1 MDQSRRSGI
10 EDLLITGRIPQY
22 IGDWPSLTYLFLTR
36 NMLTG
41 SIPSW
46 ISSVINDEA
55 DNAASNFYV
64 DPNGKWAYA
73 CSGDFSK
80 DDINNPI
87 DYIRNT
93 TSESSIFETDMG
105 PLYKAASLCPVSLCY
120 YGFCL
125 RNSNYTVKLHFNEN
139 TFARDSDNAYKILE
153 QHFKVCGEKLSPRQ
167 IAGIVVG
174 AVLTPLLVLAF
185 MWKMGCLKSKELQS
199 ETLYTA
205 RMHTEIHIE
214 GKSFTLQQI
223 IDATR
228 NFNSKMEIGK
238 GRYGIVYK
246 AELPDEI
253 KLAVK
258 KISPDINQQEKNEL
272 KSEIFSLKSLRHEN
286 VVQLLDGY
294 CDKKGLYLL
303 IYEYMDNGSLHQAL
317 FSKGL
322 KYLHEEKRFDIVH
335 GNIKAANILLDKSY
349 TAKLSDFGLA
359 RLCREEDPFVS
370 IIKARASRCLQ
381 FGVVLLEIVSGKISA
396 DHARNGENDFLLDKI
411 SEA

>member
-1 MDQSRRSGI
+1 MNALLYSNDGAIRS
-10 EDLLITGRIPQY
+10 LNL
-22 IGDWPSLTYLFLTR
+22 
-36 NMLTG
+36 
-41 SIPSW
+41 
-46 ISSVINDEA
+46 
-55 DNAASNFYV
+55 
-64 DPNGKWAYA
+64 
-73 CSGDFSK
+73 
-80 DDINNPI
+80 
-87 DYIRNT
+87 
-93 TSESSIFETDMG
+93 TSEAKATIEFRRDLGIAFDGEDEFLIRKIPKELPVLVHDNLLEIHFFWAGKGTSPLYPPFLNG
-105 PLYKAASLCPVSLCY
+105 PLISAIAVTP
-120 YGFCL
+120 
-125 RNSNYTVKLHFNEN
+125 N
-139 TFARDSDNAYKILE
+139 
-153 QHFKVCGEKLSPRQ
+153 FKVGGEKLSPRQ

-214 GKSFTLQQI
+214 GKSFTLQEI

-286 VVQLLDGY
+286 VVKLLDGY
-294 CDKKGLYLL
+294 YPNSRTILDWKVRHDICLG
-303 IYEYMDNGSLHQAL
+303 IA
-317 FSKGL
+317 KGL

-349 TAKLSDFGLA
+349 TAKLSDIGLA

-381 FGVVLLEIVSGKISA
+381 FWSCST
-396 DHARNGENDFLLDKI
+396 
-411 SEA
+411 